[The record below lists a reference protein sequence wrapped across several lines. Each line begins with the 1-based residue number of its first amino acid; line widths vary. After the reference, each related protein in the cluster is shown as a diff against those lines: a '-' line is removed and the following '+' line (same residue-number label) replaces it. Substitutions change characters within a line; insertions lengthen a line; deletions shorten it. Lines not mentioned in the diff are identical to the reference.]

1 MVSSGNYD
9 VVIDGVTV
17 LVYTMEDEADAHPS
31 FGELALL
38 YSRPRAASVICATGG
53 KLWRLHRSSFRDVAT
68 RSSAQQL
75 TKTLRAVE
83 VLHLHPDPDPDPD
96 PDPPPDHLPQP

>member
-1 MVSSGNYD
+1 
-9 VVIDGVTV
+9 
-17 LVYTMEDEADAHPS
+17 MEDEGEAHPS

-38 YSRPRAASVICATGG
+38 YSRPRAASVICTASG
-53 KLWRLHRSSFRDVAT
+53 KLWRLHRSTFRDVVM

-75 TKTLRAVE
+75 TKTLRGVE

-96 PDPPPDHLPQP
+96 PDH